1 MAETATM
8 PTTFTDL
15 ADPVMFTNP
24 FPRYAELR
32 KDAPVSSA
40 RSQQTRGNVY
50 MLTKYEDVLRLYSDS
65 VYSSDAMKNGA
76 SGGGLATS
84 KHAPRMLR
92 LLTDSMVFKDDPD
105 HKRLRGLV
113 NKAFTPQRIQAM
125 SDGIDLLVD
134 ELLDDMAKND
144 TADIV
149 KDFAIQLPLRVISDM
164 LGVSDKDRRQFL
176 SMAKIFADGSTSPLG
191 MLKAMPTGFRM
202 VRMFDRMTA
211 ERRAHDDD
219 SMIAALVRAQ
229 EDDDRL
235 SDHEIVSMIFLLL
248 LAGYDTT
255 SNLIGMSVLELLDQP
270 EQATRLRTEPE
281 LIDSAVE
288 ELLRFTTPVPHG
300 VIRVPM
306 EDIEVQ
312 GVRIPKRSSVVGMI
326 ISANRDESMFED
338 PDVLDLGRTP
348 NKHITFAFGSHYCLG
363 NRLARL
369 EGRSALQSLF
379 TRFPNIELAIPRE
392 QVRYKKTQSLRGL
405 ESLPVRLK

>member
-24 FPRYAELR
+24 FPRYADLR

-40 RSQQTRGNVY
+40 RSQQARGRVY
-50 MLTKYEDVLRLYSDS
+50 MLTKYEDVLRLYSDP

-125 SDGIDLLVD
+125 ADGIDLLVD
-134 ELLDDMAKND
+134 ELLDKMDKGN

-176 SMAKIFADGSTSPLG
+176 SMAKVFADGSTSPLG

-211 ERRAHDDD
+211 ERRADDD
-219 SMIAALVRAQ
+219 GSMIAALVRAQ

-270 EQATRLRTEPE
+270 EQAARLRTEPE

-306 EDIEVQ
+306 EDIEVS
-312 GVRIPKRSSVVGMI
+312 GVHIPKRSNVMGMI

-369 EGRSALQSLF
+369 EGRSALRSLF
-379 TRFPNIELAIPRE
+379 TRFPNMELAIPRD